1 MREIISLSGAKV
13 VVSPRG
19 EYVEGTT
26 NRLVTITGSPT
37 AAQTAHLFITQRLQ
51 VSLKCVGGDQ
61 SSNSNVLSFYTLF
74 IFPDSFES
82 TSKKIK

>member
-51 VSLKCVGGDQ
+51 VHIV
-61 SSNSNVLSFYTLF
+61 F
-74 IFPDSFES
+74 
-82 TSKKIK
+82 